1 MKLSSSTRLHMY
13 PDCLCILRN
22 IPDPTWL
29 SFAVKETQS
38 INQSSFKDCYREYN
52 SYLTATLHE
61 SFIPSFSPPSS
72 PTHWSL
78 KAFSHFSLSS
88 PHMRALISSLLW
100 FFLLPFLS
108 LPRKSQAFSNQRPSP
123 GFLGSDL
130 WYSPPLCSML
140 HHHHPP
146 LNPDCGMRPRS
157 GSGGRG
163 RGTERYPASWIS
175 VG

>member
-1 MKLSSSTRLHMY
+1 MY

-38 INQSSFKDCYREYN
+38 INQSSFKDCYREYI

-100 FFLLPFLS
+100 FFLLPVLS